1 MMKLTSEQREGILD
15 FARNSLDP
23 KITCPITGYE
33 GNSHLRYGDLYAFLN
48 ANTAEDEVHEYEEYE
63 DWRQYY
69 CPCEG
74 CEKERNQIALRKIEE
89 YMSSHCVTAESLH
102 LVRFQDWLQQ
112 EDEDG

>member
-1 MMKLTSEQREGILD
+1 MKKLTSEQREGILD

-48 ANTAEDEVHEYEEYE
+48 ANTAEEE
-63 DWRQYY
+63 
-69 CPCEG
+69 G
-74 CEKERNQIALRKIEE
+74 KERDITNNVNYFFTRLWADEEIATDTYALLKVAWKE
-89 YMSSHCVTAESLH
+89 YQ
-102 LVRFQDWLQQ
+102 R